1 MAEQRAT
8 EAADAGAE
16 LPMWLQCL
24 VALVGAVVLA
34 GPAAA
39 VVWYR

>member
-1 MAEQRAT
+1 MTQQRAT
-8 EAADAGAE
+8 ADEDARTR
-16 LPMWLQCL
+16 LPMWLQCI
-24 VALVGAVVLA
+24 VAVIGIAVLA

>member
-1 MAEQRAT
+1 MERQRGT
-8 EAADAGAE
+8 EAAE
-16 LPMWLQCL
+16 TSVRLPFWLQCI
-24 VALVGAVVLA
+24 VALLGAALLA

>member
-1 MAEQRAT
+1 MVEPRHT
-8 EAADAGAE
+8 ETSDDGAK
-16 LPMWLQCL
+16 LPLWLQCI
-24 VALVGAVVLA
+24 VALIGVVALA

>member
-1 MAEQRAT
+1 MAQQPGIEGETTRVT
-8 EAADAGAE
+8 
-16 LPMWLQCL
+16 LPMWLQCI
-24 VALVGAVVLA
+24 VALVGVAALA

>member
-1 MAEQRAT
+1 MVEPRQT
-8 EAADAGAE
+8 ETIDRDAK
-16 LPMWLQCL
+16 LPLWIQCII
-24 VALVGAVVLA
+24 ALA

>member
-1 MAEQRAT
+1 MAKPPGMKVESARVA
-8 EAADAGAE
+8 
-16 LPMWLQCL
+16 LPMWLQCI
-24 VALVGAVVLA
+24 VALVGLAALA

>member
-1 MAEQRAT
+1 MAEQRAR
-8 EAADAGAE
+8 EPVDAGAE

>member
-1 MAEQRAT
+1 MPQHRAT
-8 EAADAGAE
+8 ADEDARSR
-16 LPMWLQCL
+16 LPMWLQYIVAVFG
-24 VALVGAVVLA
+24 VALLA